1 MVDSSM
7 SLATLDLPL
16 DVDAL
21 RALTLA
27 LQASLAA
34 TETSLSTTVVEL
46 AAASDALSATAA

>member
-27 LQASLAA
+27 LHADSGEAA
-34 TETSLSTTVVEL
+34 PRFRDDC
-46 AAASDALSATAA
+46 AP